1 MYNTKLT
8 LLNEFS
14 ILTYNCII
22 LYCYE
27 NQMKC
32 CIIVGLVWSKRPK
45 LGQLF
50 LHLMTSCFPN
60 TCNLQ
65 NLQIFIGLFNLKR
78 IQSSSI
84 NKDKCPTQAHSHI
97 FALKQWKQYISS
109 RRILLPIPY
118 QVFVKSPETGSINRG
133 DKIPRN
139 SHVFEMSNGNSLD
152 LWIICVLYDHWHA
165 INDIRWW
172 PSPILGRA
180 APLAAIIIESP
191 CHLSPLVG
199 SLGLAW
205 VTIPFP
211 HSSAKLVWPIGE
223 LGKIAPK

>member
-32 CIIVGLVWSKRPK
+32 CIMVGLVWSKRSK

-50 LHLMTSCFPN
+50 PHLMTSCFPN

-84 NKDKCPTQAHSHI
+84 NKDKRPTQTHSHI

-109 RRILLPIPY
+109 RKYSSRRILLPTPY
-118 QVFVKSPETGSINRG
+118 KVFVKSPEIGFINRG
-133 DKIPRN
+133 DKISRN
-139 SHVFEMSNGNSLD
+139 SHVFDMLSMTSD
-152 LWIICVLYDHWHA
+152 D
-165 INDIRWW
+165 D
-172 PSPILGRA
+172 P
-180 APLAAIIIESP
+180 APY
-191 CHLSPLVG
+191 
-199 SLGLAW
+199 
-205 VTIPFP
+205 
-211 HSSAKLVWPIGE
+211 
-223 LGKIAPK
+223 